1 MADVFEDTASR
12 LWWGIRRYFLILLIT
27 VPAGA
32 AIFVSAGASGFGRS
46 YEAEALVVV
55 SKPVLTLTA
64 YARFVEAVFAGGG
77 VARRAV
83 EDGKL
88 PLDPSNVIP
97 DHAELQPVEET
108 IAFRVVGL
116 HTNRRLA
123 AQIAT
128 EVANALVAELNE
140 ISPDNVGVFAVQ
152 DTASV
157 PNDTSDAVAGPP
169 VLGVLGA
176 AMGVLVGAAI
186 VGMILTL
193 RRPVLGAE
201 EASALVGAPLAGA
214 PTLPAK
220 KGLPPPGSRVPGL
233 AAVVKRLFPAP
244 QGTIVLI
251 SPPGGEQ
258 ARTILAQLISVA
270 HSREAPTFLVTSRDE
285 NVRWLY
291 EHLETDARV
300 VVTGSLP
307 DPATWT
313 RVPIVIDGPSAR
325 GSDAPQMIPEMARIV
340 LVVRQGVPRNRL
352 LEVASQFLPGEI
364 AAVLF
369 VRRGNSW
376 PWLMSPRTAPGADRL
391 PSAPA
396 GGTPTLSALPSQP
409 KPAQPAPP
417 VSTPSPAQPSPAVS
431 TPSPAQPARPAGS
444 VPSLL
449 RTGER
454 PRQQPSMP
462 HRPVQPPLPERPRS
476 DRPPVEIIDLDELKE
491 REGDAVKPN
500 DQPAE

>member
-12 LWWGIRRYFLILLIT
+12 LWWGIRRYLVILLIT

-32 AIFVSAGASGFGRS
+32 AVFISAGASGFGRN
-46 YEAEALVVV
+46 YEAAALVVV

-64 YARFVEAVFAGGG
+64 YARFVESVFAGGS
-77 VARRAV
+77 VAERAV
-83 EDGKL
+83 SEGRL
-88 PLDPSNVIP
+88 SLDPSNLIP
-97 DHAELQPVEET
+97 EHAELQPVEET

-116 HTNRRLA
+116 HTDRRLA
-123 AQIAT
+123 ADIANA
-128 EVANALVAELNE
+128 VANSLVAELNE
-140 ISPDNVGVFAVQ
+140 ISPDDVGVFAVQ
-152 DTASV
+152 DLARV
-157 PNDTSDAVAGPP
+157 PKQASDAVTGTP

-214 PTLPAK
+214 PTLPAR
-220 KGLPPPGSRVPGL
+220 KGLPPAGSRVPGL
-233 AAVVKRLFPAP
+233 AAVVKRLFPSP

-258 ARTILAQLISVA
+258 GRTIIAQLIAIA
-270 HSREAPTFLVTSRDE
+270 HSREAPTYLVTSRDE
-285 NVRWLY
+285 SVRWLY
-291 EHLETDARV
+291 EHLETDSRV
-300 VVTGSLP
+300 VVTDSLP

-352 LEVASQFLPGEI
+352 LEVASQFLPGEV

-369 VRRGNSW
+369 LRRGNSW
-376 PWLMSPRTAPGADRL
+376 PWMVSPRATPGADRG
-391 PSAPA
+391 PA
-396 GGTPTLSALPSQP
+396 SPPAATPTLSALPA
-409 KPAQPAPP
+409 KPRPA
-417 VSTPSPAQPSPAVS
+417 
-431 TPSPAQPARPAGS
+431 PARPGPAPAASPILGTRPAAAPAPRPSGS
-444 VPSLL
+444 VPNLL

-454 PRQQPSMP
+454 PRRQPSMP
-462 HRPVQPPLPERPRS
+462 PAQPPPQERPQPE
-476 DRPPVEIIDLDELKE
+476 RPPVEIIDLDELGE
-491 REGDAVKPN
+491 AREQGEVRN
-500 DQPAE
+500 DPPGE